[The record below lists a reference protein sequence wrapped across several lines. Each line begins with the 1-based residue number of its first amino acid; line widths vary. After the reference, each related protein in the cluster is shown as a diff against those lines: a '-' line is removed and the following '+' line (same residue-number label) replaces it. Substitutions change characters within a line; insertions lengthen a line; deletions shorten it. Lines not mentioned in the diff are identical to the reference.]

1 MLRATTIVLVLL
13 FLGMGTSFAQE
24 RRSSLEGTVRDSSGG
39 VIAGARVTAR
49 GSALVRE
56 VSSVT
61 DGQGRYQFLALP
73 PGRYEVAATASGLVM
88 KAAAT
93 ASLELGQ
100 LLTID
105 LTLVPAGVT
114 QRVEVKPVSP
124 LIDVRQNAA
133 GGIVPSEVIERIPK
147 VRDYTGLVLSLPNV
161 DYEARSGGI
170 QIDGGSGADNRFFV
184 DGVDR
189 TDLLLGTSLSTNF
202 FAKTVAPDFVEQA
215 QVHQSGYNAEFRASI
230 GGIVSAVTRNG
241 GNTWR
246 GMLGGYYTPNDLQGT
261 ARPLLQ
267 LKPTNQT
274 VAEYIMVPRD
284 WAIQR
289 EWLFEVGGPAIRDR
303 LWVYGN
309 YDNDVGVTR
318 RTVTFQSNGQ
328 QGTFELK
335 PVDHSGMYSLNA
347 GLTSSVRTRLAGS
360 YDRATRSAELPNIQ
374 TDGTST
380 SNPALFPDPRGRA
393 FFQDSLSGTMDWMWS
408 NKTFVNLSANRL
420 SYGGHDTGTLSDVVA
435 HVFVGSNFQFTDIP
449 ANLQHVNGFLD
460 ATPSARIVGDDY
472 DRFSISADATRY
484 ATWHGAHRLKTG
496 VQFERVGNDVLSGYQ
511 APVILLFWDASY
523 FTTDGTT
530 ARGPYGYYESTRPY
544 TAGDVSASNVGL
556 FAQDSWTVHPRLTLN
571 LGLRAEREDVPSY
584 RPENPGVHFGF
595 GDKIAPR
602 AGFAWDLAGNARWK
616 LYGSWGVFYDLMKL
630 TIGRVMFGA
639 SHSDDAY
646 FTLDTP
652 AWPSI
657 TCLQPLVSLSG
668 CAGALID
675 KRDRVTPANQAGSS
689 LVDPDLDPTRSQELT
704 AAIEHEWRASTSV
717 SVRYVHKWV
726 DRAVEAVCDPKF
738 ACGVNN
744 PGFGTGARPFGSA
757 FPAQPPAKRV
767 YDSAEFR
774 VRKRLANRWSLDT
787 NYVLSRLWGNWS
799 GIASTDEA
807 VLCLQPNSCMAFNSL
822 YYSFD
827 HAAHPTYGPLG
838 TDRPHR
844 VKAQV
849 TYDFIWG
856 TMIGV
861 NYLAQSGRPFSTI
874 MRLPGPWPVN
884 FFPYGRGDL
893 GRTPPLSQLDLLAQ
907 HEFRLPHHARL
918 RAGINVLN
926 VFDQS
931 AAINIVNNP
940 FRDPLSLSAE
950 QFFAGFDPYAVAAA
964 NSRIRPDAQFGLAN
978 RYQPPRVVTF
988 QMQVTF

>member
-1 MLRATTIVLVLL
+1 M
-13 FLGMGTSFAQE
+13 
-24 RRSSLEGTVRDSSGG
+24 RDSSGG

-56 VSSVT
+56 VSGVT
-61 DGQGRYQFLALP
+61 DALGRYRFPAVP
-73 PGRYEVAATASGLVM
+73 PGTYEIAASASGLVM

-93 ASLELGQ
+93 ATLGLGE

-105 LTLVPAGVT
+105 LTLVPASVT
-114 QRVEVKPVSP
+114 QRVEVKPESP

-133 GGIVPSEVIERIPK
+133 GGIVTRDVIERIPK
-147 VRDYTGLVLSLPNV
+147 IRDYTGLVLSMPNV
-161 DYEARSGGI
+161 DYERRSVGI

-184 DGVDR
+184 DGSDR
-189 TDLLLGTSLSTNF
+189 TDLLLGTSLSINF
-202 FAKTVAPDFVEQA
+202 FSKTVAPDFVEQV

-230 GGIVSAVTRNG
+230 GGIVSAITRTG

-246 GMLGGYYTPNDLQGT
+246 GMLGGYYTPNGLQG
-261 ARPLLQ
+261 AVRPLLQ
-267 LKPTNQT
+267 LQPTNQT
-274 VAEYIMVPRD
+274 AAEYVTFPRD

-289 EWLFEVGGPAIRDR
+289 EWLVELGGPAIRDR
-303 LWVYGN
+303 LWLYGN
-309 YDNDVGVTR
+309 FDNQVGVTR

-328 QGTFELK
+328 RGTFELK
-335 PVDHSGMYSLNA
+335 PVDRSGMYSLSA
-347 GLTSSVRTRLAGS
+347 GLTSSLRARLVVS
-360 YDRATRSAELPNIQ
+360 HDRATRGADLPDIQ

-393 FFQDSLSGTMDWMWS
+393 FFQNSLSGTIDWTWS
-408 NKTFVNLSANRL
+408 NKTFVNVSANAL
-420 SYGGHDTGTLSDVVA
+420 GYGGHDTGPLSDAVA
-435 HVFVGSNFQFTDIP
+435 HAFAGSNFQFTDIP
-449 ANLQHVNGFLD
+449 ANLQHVSGFRD
-460 ATPSARIVGDDY
+460 ANPSARIVRDNY
-472 DRFSISADATRY
+472 ERFAISADATRY
-484 ATWHGAHRLKTG
+484 ATWHGAHTLKTG
-496 VQFERVGNDVLSGYQ
+496 VQFERVGNDVLLGAQ
-511 APVILLFWDASY
+511 APVILLVWDGSY
-523 FTTDGTT
+523 FRTDGTT
-530 ARGPYGYYESTRPY
+530 TRGAYGYYESTRSY
-544 TAGDVSASNVGL
+544 TEGDVAASNIGL
-556 FAQDSWTVHPRLTLN
+556 FAQDAWTVHPRLTLN
-571 LGLRAEREDVPSY
+571 LGLRSEREDVPSY
-584 RPENPGVHFGF
+584 RPENPDVHFGF

-602 AGFAWDLAGNARWK
+602 AGFAWDVTGNARWK

-652 AWPSI
+652 DWPSI
-657 TCLQPLVSLSG
+657 TCPQPLVSLSG
-668 CAGALID
+668 CPGSLIEKLD
-675 KRDRVTPANQAGSS
+675 GVTPANLSGRS
-689 LVDPDLDPTRSQELT
+689 LVDPDLDPTQSQEF
-704 AAIEHEWRASTSV
+704 AAGLDHEWRASTSV
-717 SVRYVHKWV
+717 GVRYVHKWV
-726 DRAVEAVCDPKF
+726 DRAIEAVCDRSF

-744 PGFGTGARPFGSA
+744 PGFGTGALPFGSA

-767 YDSAEFR
+767 YDSVEFQ

-807 VLCLQPNSCMAFNSL
+807 VLCLNPNSCMAFNSL

-827 HAAHPTYGPLG
+827 RAAQPTYGRLG

-849 TYDFIWG
+849 TYDFTWG
-856 TMIGV
+856 TMLGV

-884 FFPYGRGDL
+884 FFPNGRGDL
-893 GRTPPLSQLDLLAQ
+893 GRTPPISQLDLLAQ
-907 HEFRLPHHARL
+907 HEFRLPHRVRL

-926 VFDQS
+926 VFDQR

-950 QFFAGFDPYAVAAA
+950 QFFAGFDPDAVAAA
-964 NSRIRPDAQFGLAN
+964 NSRIRPDARFRLAN
-978 RYQPPRVVTF
+978 NYQSPRVVTF
-988 QMQVTF
+988 QMHVTF